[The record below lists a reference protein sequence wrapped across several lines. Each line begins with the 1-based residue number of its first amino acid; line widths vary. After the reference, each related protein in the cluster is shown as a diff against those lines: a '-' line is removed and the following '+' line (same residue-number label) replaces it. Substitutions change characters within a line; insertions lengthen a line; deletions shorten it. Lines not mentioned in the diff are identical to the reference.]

1 MKPKEESGLKR
12 ADARIILPT
21 LLAVA
26 LFIISIFAV
35 IIPAFRSNIMDRK
48 RDMTREL
55 TNSAWSVLLEY
66 AEMEKKGLLSRPEA
80 QKRAISDIRYLR
92 YGEERKDYFWITDML
107 PRMVMHPY
115 KPELDGQ
122 DLSGNLGE
130 DPTGKNLFVEMVAV
144 CRKSGGGF
152 VEYMWQWKDD
162 PTRIVPKLS
171 YVKRFEPWGWI
182 IGTGIYIEDVK
193 HEIAGMTSR
202 LITISTVIIF
212 IIALLLFY
220 ITRESL
226 KIEKQRLS
234 AEKGLRESEKK
245 YRVLVEAST
254 EGAIMALEGRFI
266 YANQPIL
273 DMLGYSSEE
282 FKNLDLY
289 GIMAPDAGENDP
301 GYLYFK
307 AIMEGVG
314 EPAPAQ
320 LEAKLK
326 KKNNEPIQVEL
337 TISKISLGDENG
349 FIIIAR
355 DIGRRKRIEEEL
367 GQSKEKYKVL
377 TNNLDIGV
385 FRTAFGRKG
394 KFIEANPAAVKILG
408 FDSEDELLEMTIF
421 DFFHDKDDRVK
432 ITKELLRD
440 GFVKDRLLELKK
452 KDGARA
458 AIAISAVLVK
468 DENGEERY
476 CDGVLEDI
484 TERKKIE
491 ENRENLIV
499 ELQAAQLFFNHPI
512 RYFLK
517 DIVYCS
523 MNTPI
528 RKAAAIMNKKNCS
541 AILVS
546 TGADDNDTASG
557 SVNGNGNESGNEQ
570 KGNGRFVGI
579 ITDRDLRGRVL
590 AEGIDPNRPVYEV
603 MSAPLAAIPDSALV
617 FEAMQM
623 MQEKNIRHLAVKDH
637 GDNVVSLVS
646 SQQLADMQRSSS
658 AYLLNEIH
666 EAGLVEDIVTTLTRL
681 PQLVKALID
690 GGANSKN
697 ICRVITSISD
707 AVVERLIGFAL
718 AEMGPPPA
726 AFAWMALG
734 SEGREEQ
741 TLITDQDN
749 AIIYDNIDDPQR
761 AKEAAR
767 YFLKLGEKVCRWLD
781 VCGYKLCKGDI
792 MAKKPKW
799 RQPLQ
804 GWQNYFTGWINAANP
819 QDLLEVNIFFDFR
832 CVYGNKELTSRL
844 RAFIDELLIE
854 TPAFFQYM
862 ARNALL
868 YKPPIGFFGNI
879 VVESSGENPSTF
891 DIKESIKPLVNFAR
905 LYALKNDIQETNTQD
920 RLYRLF
926 IKNILTGAG
935 YREIV
940 KVYDYLMQM
949 RFKHQAQALNENR
962 KPGNF
967 INPKLLT
974 DIEHMLL
981 KNTFSQI
988 NNFQKRLSYDFTGT
1002 A

>member
-1 MKPKEESGLKR
+1 MNPKEEPGLKR

-21 LLAVA
+21 LLAVG

-48 RDMTREL
+48 REMTREL

-66 AEMEKKGLLSRPEA
+66 AEAEKKGLLSRPEA
-80 QKRAISDIRYLR
+80 QKRAVADIRYLR
-92 YGEERKDYFWITDML
+92 YGEERKDYFWITDMF

-115 KPELDGQ
+115 KPEMDGQ
-122 DLSGNLGE
+122 DLSGKLGE

-144 CRKSGGGF
+144 CRKNGSGF

-171 YVKRFEPWGWI
+171 YVKLFEPWGWI

-193 HEIAGMTSR
+193 HEIAAMTSR
-202 LITISTVIIF
+202 LITISTIIIF

-234 AEKGLRESEKK
+234 AEKGLKESEKK
-245 YRVLVEAST
+245 YRALVEAST
-254 EGAIMALEGRFI
+254 EGTIMALEGRFI

-273 DMLGYSSEE
+273 DMLDYSAEE
-282 FKNLDLY
+282 FKNLAIY
-289 GIMAPDAGENDP
+289 SIMAPADQENNT

-307 AIMEGVG
+307 AFMEGQ
-314 EPAPAQ
+314 PAPAQ
-320 LEAKLK
+320 FEAKLK
-326 KKNNEPIQVEL
+326 KKNNEFIRVEL
-337 TISKISLGDENG
+337 IISKISLGDENG

-355 DIGRRKRIEEEL
+355 DIGRHKQIEEEL
-367 GQSKEKYKVL
+367 GQSKEKYKIL

-385 FRTAFGRKG
+385 FRTTIGRKG
-394 KFIEANPAAVKILG
+394 KFIEANPAAVRILG

-421 DFFHDKDDRVK
+421 DFFSDKDDRLK

-440 GFVKDRLLELKK
+440 GFVKNRLLELKK
-452 KDGARA
+452 KDGAHA
-458 AIAISAVLVK
+458 VISVSAVLVK
-468 DENGEERY
+468 DEKGEERY

-491 ENRENLIV
+491 TNRENLIV
-499 ELQAAQLFFNHPI
+499 ELQAAQHFFNHPI
-512 RYFLK
+512 KHFLK
-517 DIVYCS
+517 DIVYCP

-528 RKAAAIMNKKNCS
+528 RKAAALMNKKNCS

-546 TGADDNDTASG
+546 AEMADGDT
-557 SVNGNGNESGNEQ
+557 GNGVAE
-570 KGNGRFVGI
+570 KGNGKFIGI

-590 AEGIDPNRPVYEV
+590 AESIDPNRPVYEV
-603 MSAPLAAIPDSALV
+603 MSAPLAVIPDSALV

-623 MQEKNIRHLAVKDH
+623 MREKNISHLAVKDY

-646 SQQLADMQRSSS
+646 SEQLADMQRSSS

-666 EAGLVEDIVTTLTRL
+666 EAEFVEDIVGSLTRL

-718 AEMGPPPA
+718 AEIGSPPV

-749 AIIYDNIDDPQR
+749 AIIYENISNPQLK
-761 AKEAAR
+761 KEAAE
-767 YFLKLGEKVCRWLD
+767 YFLKLGEKVCLWLD
-781 VCGYKLCKGDI
+781 MCGYKFCKGDI
-792 MAKKPKW
+792 MAKNPKW
-799 RQPLQ
+799 CQPLQ
-804 GWQNYFTGWINAANP
+804 GWENHFTSWINAANP

-832 CVYGNKELTSRL
+832 CVYGNKEFTSRL
-844 RAFIDELLIE
+844 RTFIDELLNE

-879 VVESSGENPSTF
+879 VVESSGDNPSTF
-891 DIKESIKPLVNFAR
+891 DIKESIKPIVNFAR
-905 LYALKNDIQETNTQD
+905 LYTLKNNIEETNTQD

-926 IKNILTGAG
+926 TKNILTRSS
-935 YREIV
+935 YEEMV

-949 RFKHQAQALNENR
+949 RFKHQALALNENR

-967 INPKLLT
+967 INPKQLT
-974 DIEHMLL
+974 DIENMLL

-988 NNFQKRLSYDFTGT
+988 SNFQKRLSYDFTGT

>member
-21 LLAVA
+21 LLAVG

-66 AEMEKKGLLSRPEA
+66 SEAEKKGLLSRLEA
-80 QKRAISDIRYLR
+80 QKRAISDIRFLR

-122 DLSGNLGE
+122 DLSGKLGE
-130 DPTGKNLFVEMVAV
+130 DPTGKNLFVEMVTV
-144 CRKSGGGF
+144 CRKNGGGF

-171 YVKRFEPWGWI
+171 YVKRFEPWDWI

-193 HEIAGMTSR
+193 NEIAGMTSR

-245 YRVLVEAST
+245 YRALVEAST
-254 EGAIMALEGRFI
+254 EGTIMALEGRFI

-273 DMLGYSSEE
+273 DMLGYSAEE
-282 FKNLDLY
+282 FKNLDIY
-289 GIMAPDAGENDP
+289 NIMAADTVENDT
-301 GYLYFK
+301 GFRNFK
-307 AIMEGVG
+307 TIMEG
-314 EPAPAQ
+314 ESAPAKF
-320 LEAKLK
+320 EAKLK
-326 KKNNEPIQVEL
+326 TKNNEPIHVEL

-349 FIIIAR
+349 FIIMAR

-367 GQSKEKYKVL
+367 GQSKEKYKLL

-385 FRTAFGRKG
+385 FRTTFGRKG

-421 DFFHDKDDRVK
+421 DFFHDKDDRLK

-458 AIAISAVLVK
+458 VISISTVLVK
-468 DENGEERY
+468 DEKGEERY

-517 DIVYCS
+517 DVVYCS

-546 TGADDNDTASG
+546 AGVDDSDA
-557 SVNGNGNESGNEQ
+557 GNGNGNEQ
-570 KGNGRFVGI
+570 KGNGRFIGI

-590 AEGIDPNRPVYEV
+590 AEDIDPDRPVYEV

-617 FEAMQM
+617 FEAMQVM
-623 MQEKNIRHLAVKDH
+623 REKNIRHLAVKDH
-637 GDNVVSLVS
+637 GDNVISLVS
-646 SQQLADMQRSSS
+646 SEQLADMQRSSS

-666 EAGLVEDIVTTLTRL
+666 EAESVEDIVITLTRL

-707 AVVERLIGFAL
+707 AVVERLIEFAL
-718 AEMGPPPA
+718 AELGPPPA

-749 AIIYDNIDDPQR
+749 AIIYENIDDPQR
-761 AKEAAR
+761 KNEAAV

-781 VCGYKLCKGDI
+781 MCGYKLCKGDI
-792 MAKKPKW
+792 MARNPKW
-799 RQPLQ
+799 CQPLRD
-804 GWQNYFTGWINAANP
+804 WENHFMGWINAANP

-832 CVYGNKELTSRL
+832 CVYGNKEFTSRL
-844 RAFIDELLIE
+844 RAFIDELLMG

-891 DIKESIKPLVNFAR
+891 DIKESIKPIVNFAR
-905 LYALKNDIQETNTQD
+905 LYTLKNNIEETNTQD

-926 IKNILTGAG
+926 AGNVLTRAG
-935 YREIV
+935 YEEIV

-949 RFKHQAQALNENR
+949 RFKHQALALNENR

>member
-1 MKPKEESGLKR
+1 MKPKEEPGLKR

-21 LLAVA
+21 LLAVG

-66 AEMEKKGLLSRPEA
+66 AEAEKKGLLSRSEA

-122 DLSGNLGE
+122 DLSGKLGE
-130 DPTGKNLFVEMVAV
+130 DPTGKNLFVEMVTV
-144 CRKSGGGF
+144 CRNSGSGF

-171 YVKRFEPWGWI
+171 YVKRFEPWDWI

-193 HEIAGMTSR
+193 IEIANMTSR

-226 KIEKQRLS
+226 KIETQRLA

-245 YRVLVEAST
+245 YRTLVEAST
-254 EGAIMALEGRFI
+254 EGTIMVLEGKFI

-273 DMLGYSSEE
+273 DMLGYPAEE
-282 FKNLDLY
+282 FKNLDIY
-289 GIMAPDAGENDP
+289 NIMTPGSGENGAAP
-301 GYLYFK
+301 FYFK
-307 AIMEGVG
+307 ALMKG
-314 EPAPAQ
+314 EPAPTQ
-320 LEAKLK
+320 FEAILK
-326 KKNNEPIQVEL
+326 TKNNEPVHVDL
-337 TISKISLGDENG
+337 TVSKISLGDENG
-349 FIIIAR
+349 FIIMAR

-385 FRTAFGRKG
+385 FRTTFGRKG

-408 FDSEDELLEMTIF
+408 FESEDELLEMTIF
-421 DFFHDKDDRVK
+421 DFFHDKDDRIK

-458 AIAISAVLVK
+458 VISISAVLVK
-468 DENGEERY
+468 DEKGEQRY
-476 CDGVLEDI
+476 CDGVLEDV
-484 TERKKIE
+484 TERKKLE

-517 DIVYCS
+517 DVVYCS
-523 MNTPI
+523 MNAPI

-546 TGADDNDTASG
+546 AGADDSEA
-557 SVNGNGNESGNEQ
+557 
-570 KGNGRFVGI
+570 GNGRFIGI
-579 ITDRDLRGRVL
+579 VTDRDLRGRVL

-637 GDNVVSLVS
+637 GDNVISLVS
-646 SQQLADMQRSSS
+646 SEQLADMQRSSS
-658 AYLLNEIH
+658 AYLLNEVH
-666 EAGLVEDIVTTLTRL
+666 EAGAVEDIVTTLTRL

-707 AVVERLIGFAL
+707 AVVERLIEFAL
-718 AEMGPPPA
+718 AELGAPPA
-726 AFAWMALG
+726 AFAWIALG

-749 AIIYDNIDDPQR
+749 AIIYENIDDPQR
-761 AKEAAR
+761 KKEADD

-781 VCGYKLCKGDI
+781 MCGYKLCKGDI
-792 MAKKPKW
+792 MAKNPKW
-799 RQPLQ
+799 CQPLR
-804 GWQNYFTGWINAANP
+804 GWEDYFSGWINAANP

-832 CVYGNKELTSRL
+832 CVYGNKEFTSRL
-844 RAFIDELLIE
+844 RGFIHELLKE

-891 DIKESIKPLVNFAR
+891 DIKESIKPIVNFAR
-905 LYALKNDIQETNTQD
+905 LYSLKNNIEETNTQD

-926 IKNILTGAG
+926 VKNILTRAG
-935 YREIV
+935 YEEIV